1 MGNWKKQQDE
11 LKEARERDKLTKEV
25 VAKYFLD
32 LSKLVFTAIVLGGF
46 TPMLTDVDIGLNW
59 YIIIGGIVPS
69 LFFGI
74 LGYRILKLK

>member
-11 LKEARERDKLTKEV
+11 LKEAKERAKLTKEV
-25 VAKYFLD
+25 IGKYFLD

-74 LGYRILKLK
+74 LGYRILKLE

>member
-1 MGNWKKQQDE
+1 
-11 LKEARERDKLTKEV
+11 
-25 VAKYFLD
+25 
-32 LSKLVFTAIVLGGF
+32 LGGF